1 MAGCRPDPVAHQLAG
16 EALAHRERELAERD
30 AADTRQDVPVP
41 RARVAL
47 QRARREVR
55 LGPVGPPFLAC
66 EVGEQ
71 HLAAVERG
79 DLAHAPASAHLGVE
93 RLGVALATDDARP
106 VPARFSPSHSPVAS
120 RGLLDAHGMRPPWSG
135 GAIVR
140 PRGRRRGGHLT
151 KRRCIGPARDRRSA
165 QAAAS
170 SGFSSG
176 RRPLAAARAEVG
188 PAGGPMSC
196 RDGCTRAAAR
206 YALRSAASIR
216 ISSGDLVSREFAAQ
230 DEPANR
236 LCGESEPDW
245 RRTGRRG
252 ATPRPAWE
260 DRRARS
266 IPG

>member
-1 MAGCRPDPVAHQLAG
+1 MPATARSRFRSRRWGSLRTLRTGLAGMRTHSTARCITEPSKTIARWRVGGPHAVAHQVAG

-30 AADTRQDVPVP
+30 AADARQDVPVP
-41 RARVAL
+41 RAGVAL

-106 VPARFSPSHSPVAS
+106 VPARFSPSHSPLATG
-120 RGLLDAHGMRPPWSG
+120 GLLDAHRHAASLVGSRDRTSARPGWE
-135 GAIVR
+135 R
-140 PRGRRRGGHLT
+140 HFT
-151 KRRCIGPARDRRSA
+151 KRRCIGATTDRRPA

-176 RRPLAAARAEVG
+176 RRPLAAARAEVAR
-188 PAGGPMSC
+188 AGSPMSC

-216 ISSGDLVSREFAAQ
+216 IG
-230 DEPANR
+230 PAT
-236 LCGESEPDW
+236 L
-245 RRTGRRG
+245 
-252 ATPRPAWE
+252 
-260 DRRARS
+260 
-266 IPG
+266 